1 MTIKQL
7 IKAPVRLLQRIE
19 NKFVRFLFVGVINT
33 MFGYGMF
40 VLFIWFGMHY
50 SVALLCANFLGILFN
65 YKTTGYIVFET
76 KSNRLLLHFF
86 LVYGIVY
93 LFNLGELWLLDASNL
108 YETILSWD
116 LMSFLDTLPLNKAKI
131 GDAIGQAITLLPNAI
146 LSFLL
151 NKVFV
156 FKPKEQDGK
165 GQK

>member
-93 LFNLGELWLLDASNL
+93 LFNLGELWLLDA
-108 YETILSWD
+108 
-116 LMSFLDTLPLNKAKI
+116 LPLNKAKI

-156 FKPKEQDGK
+156 FKPKEQEGK